1 MFWTGPQNQR
11 TAGAQAQKILRL
23 RILCSVR
30 WVDFYKLQGFLC
42 KRLRPKGYSQIW
54 AIRSPLDSP
63 DYIHPRSKQRAA
75 STVGSNTNAPD

>member
-30 WVDFYKLQGFLC
+30 WVDFNETEGLLSKM
-42 KRLRPKGYSQIW
+42 
-54 AIRSPLDSP
+54 DSRRGMVVSGPP
-63 DYIHPRSKQRAA
+63 D
-75 STVGSNTNAPD
+75 